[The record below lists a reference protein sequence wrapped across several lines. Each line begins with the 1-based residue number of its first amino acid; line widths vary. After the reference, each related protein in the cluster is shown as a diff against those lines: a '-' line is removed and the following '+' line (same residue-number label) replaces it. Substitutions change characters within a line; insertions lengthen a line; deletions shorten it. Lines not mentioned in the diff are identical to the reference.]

1 MMRFKDLKILA
12 KGLARSGY
20 SSRFVNFARLAA
32 FISVLLGTFAL
43 IISLSVL
50 NGFESELR
58 ENAVRFS
65 SHVTIFPFFGKPV
78 NDSRNLVNKLKKS
91 VPDISKIESVLE
103 KEALISHGDE
113 VEGILVKSLTTN
125 RYRFGEKE
133 KDFIEFT
140 SSDAREIMIGR
151 RLADKMELT
160 AGDDV
165 IIYIVNSVNTGEI
178 PDPLIRKF
186 RIKGVYE
193 TGMTK
198 YDELIVYLPY
208 RTAETFF
215 RAMPGSCN
223 KIEIWLSD
231 ISRVDSLLPVIGSL
245 AGNDLVAR
253 SVFQLHAG
261 IFAWID
267 LQKEP
272 IPLVLGLISIVAV
285 MNILTTLLIIV
296 VEKTHSI
303 GILRALGMKRKELIA
318 LFVVQGTLI
327 GTAGTLAGAFLA
339 FACWFLQDKF
349 HLIRLNGDIYFLDTL
364 PIGFEPLHYIVIIGV
379 SIILSLI
386 STLAPS
392 YIASRIS
399 PLKAIRFR

>member
-1 MMRFKDLKILA
+1 MRFKDLKILA
-12 KGLARSGY
+12 GGLARSGN
-20 SSRFVNFARLAA
+20 SSRFVNFARVAA

-43 IISLSVL
+43 IMSLSVL
-50 NGFESELR
+50 NGFESKLM

-65 SHVTIFPFFGKPV
+65 SHVTIFPFFGKPID
-78 NDSRNLVNKLKKS
+78 DSRNLAEKLRKA
-91 VPDISKIESVLE
+91 VPEISRIEPVLE
-103 KEALISHGDE
+103 KEALISHGDD
-113 VEGILVKSLTTN
+113 VEGILVKSLNSN
-125 RYRFGEKE
+125 RYQFGDES
-133 KDFIEFT
+133 KDYIEF
-140 SSDAREIMIGR
+140 SSPDAREVMIGR
-151 RLADKMELT
+151 RLADKMNL
-160 AGDDV
+160 ASGDDI
-165 IIYIVNSVNTGEI
+165 IIYIVNSINPGEI
-178 PDPLIRKF
+178 PDPLVRKF
-186 RIKGVYE
+186 RIKGIYE

-215 RAMPGSCN
+215 RVMPGSCN
-223 KIEIWLSD
+223 KMEIWLTD
-231 ISRVDSLLPVIGSL
+231 ISRTNSLVPGIGSI
-245 AGNDLVAR
+245 AGDNLVAR

-303 GILRALGMKRKELIA
+303 GVLRALGMKRKELIA
-318 LFVVQGTLI
+318 LFVVQGTFI
-327 GTAGTLAGAFLA
+327 GAAGTLSGSLIAFI
-339 FACWFLQDKF
+339 CWFLQDQF

-364 PIGFEPLHYIVIIGV
+364 PIGFEAMHYIVIIAV
-379 SIILSLI
+379 SISLSFI

-392 YIASRIS
+392 YIASKIS